1 MNFNDALQKA
11 ITLTQAALSDLQ
23 EDVFLVRDL
32 HGRIRV
38 LLQSADPGARP
49 KKPFKDALKSLATNI
64 TADLGVYAYEKK
76 DLFLFREDLR
86 SLSIPD
92 AGSSKALADASGFKV
107 CLHDRLLVGT
117 EWNATPTNEA
127 TDPRRFTLFSMK
139 GGVGRS
145 TTAVVLARHLATK
158 GKRVLILDLDLES
171 PGVGKT
177 LLGDALPQ
185 FGIVDW
191 FVEDALGQAAQVL
204 PDMIAESPVGE
215 DTNGRIAVVPAFG
228 AETGDY
234 LSKLGRSYLER
245 GPSGHEPWPNRLKRL
260 VEALES
266 REIPDVVL
274 LDSRTGLHDTSAA
287 LVLAMG
293 ANTLCFA
300 VDTPQTWAAYGFLF
314 WHWQQ
319 YHPQVKAFRDKLWIL
334 GAMVPDKQ
342 TESYVGG
349 LRQRAWDLFREHLYD
364 EELDPANTSAF
375 SFSETDDTGNHFPR
389 EIYWN
394 DGLVAFDP
402 LVEFREQW
410 VIAAYQSFLDW
421 FDQVLLPE
429 PAAT

>member
-11 ITLTQAALSDLQ
+11 ISLAQAALPDLQ

-38 LLQSADPGARP
+38 LLQSADQGARP
-49 KKPFKDALKSLATNI
+49 RKPFKDALKSLATNI

-76 DLFLFREDLR
+76 DLFLFREDLQ
-86 SLSIPD
+86 SLSISD
-92 AGSSKALADASGFKV
+92 AGSSKALAEASGFKV
-107 CLHDRLLVGT
+107 CLHDRLLIGT
-117 EWNATPTNEA
+117 EWNASPTTEA

-145 TTAVVLARHLATK
+145 TTAAVLARHLATK

-171 PGVGKT
+171 PGIGKT

-204 PDMIAESPVGE
+204 PDMVAESAIGQG
-215 DTNGRIAVVPAFG
+215 TNGRVAVVPAFG
-228 AETGDY
+228 ADAGDY
-234 LSKLGRSYLER
+234 LSKLGRAYLER
-245 GPSGHEPWPNRLKRL
+245 GPNGHEAWSERLKRL
-260 VEALES
+260 VKALEDQ
-266 REIPDVVL
+266 ETPNVVL

-293 ANTLCFA
+293 AETLCFA
-300 VDTPQTWAAYGFLF
+300 VDTPQTWAAYSFLF
-314 WHWQQ
+314 RHWQE
-319 YHPQVKAFRDKLWIL
+319 YHPQVEAFRDKLWIL

-342 TESYVGG
+342 TDPYVDG

-364 EELDPANTSAF
+364 ELDPANTSAF
-375 SFSETDDTGNHFPR
+375 SFAETDDAGNHFPR

-410 VIAAYQSFLDW
+410 VTAAYQSFLDW
-421 FDQVLLPE
+421 FDQVMLPE